1 MTIRLGGMKKQIR
14 ILSNGKIS
22 AGDRRTHTT
31 ADKKQGGPDR
41 VQWIK
46 QGGGLAIY
54 IIRFES
60 SPFQS
65 GPQDIK
71 VPPGKPL
78 TVSQPPGEYKYSVYE
93 VVNGKEKLRDDPDVI
108 ID

>member
-1 MTIRLGGMKKQIR
+1 MTIQLGGIKKQIR
-14 ILSNGKIS
+14 ILSGGTIS

-31 ADKKQGGPDR
+31 ADKTQGGPDR

-46 QGGGLAIY
+46 HGGGRATY
-54 IIRFES
+54 IIRFS
-60 SPFQS
+60 RSPFQS

-71 VPPGKPL
+71 VPPGRPL
-78 TVSQPPGEYKYSVYE
+78 TVTQPKGEYKYSVYE
-93 VVNGKEKLRDDPDVI
+93 LVDGKEELRDDPDVI

>member
-1 MTIRLGGMKKQIR
+1 MTTKLGGTKKQIR

-22 AGDRRTHTT
+22 KGDRRTHTT
-31 ADKKQGGPDR
+31 ADEKQGGPDR

-46 QGGGLAIY
+46 QGGGFATY
-54 IIRFES
+54 IVRFKS

-71 VPPGKPL
+71 VPPGRPQ
-78 TVSQPPGEYKYSVYE
+78 TVSQPKGEYEYSVYE
-93 VVNGKEKLRDDPDVI
+93 IVDGKERLRDDPDVI

>member
-1 MTIRLGGMKKQIR
+1 MTIRLGGTKKQIR
-14 ILSNGKIS
+14 IS
-22 AGDRRTHTT
+22 RTE
-31 ADKKQGGPDR
+31 R
-41 VQWIK
+41 SR
-46 QGGGLAIY
+46 LAIAGHTQPQTRSREVRTECSGSSRAADWQPD

-71 VPPGKPL
+71 VPPGRPL
-78 TVSQPPGEYKYSVYE
+78 TVSQPPGSTSIQVYE
-93 VVNGKEKLRDDPDVI
+93 VVNGKEKLKGRPDVI